1 MTQNPR
7 VFGLLLPCATAES
20 GFVDAFGNLHLIQ
33 QMANF
38 PPIFRPAPRGY
49 ADTLDSMLV
58 CHSRHRH
65 PSTARRLVVLVSL
78 AACAL
83 LALAPPC
90 RAYERDVDGLTATL
104 PDAPK
109 PQTARTSEQK
119 TGPGRDNTFLG
130 LHVGPAYPLYANKQD
145 TIINPGE
152 HAPALSATDK
162 LLYAGH
168 EQTRWAVIMPGVIS
182 AGYGHLVDTDPHTG
196 TDLGGFGQRLALTVV
211 RQATDRVSGD
221 GIFTALF
228 HQDPRFY
235 RAGHG
240 PLVHRGLLA
249 VKQTYVRLNDSG
261 EERPSFSGL
270 LGHAVGSFLAMTYYP
285 HESATAAIAARG
297 FGTAVAG
304 DMGSKLLLEFGPDA
318 LRLALYRKR

>member
-1 MTQNPR
+1 MHLIKKMP
-7 VFGLLLPCATAES
+7 LLP
-20 GFVDAFGNLHLIQ
+20 
-33 QMANF
+33 
-38 PPIFRPAPRGY
+38 PIPRPADCGY
-49 ADTLDSMLV
+49 ADTLDLMPVS
-58 CHSRHRH
+58 HSRRHHR
-65 PSTARRLVVLVSL
+65 STARSISAFARLAL

-83 LALAPPC
+83 WAPAPSC
-90 RAYERDVDGLTATL
+90 HADGPHADEHEDTL
-104 PDAPK
+104 PDAPQ
-109 PQTARTSEQK
+109 PQTASASEQK
-119 TGPGRDNTFLG
+119 TGPGKDNTFLD

-152 HAPALSATDK
+152 HAPPLSPADK

-168 EQTRWAVIMPGVIS
+168 EQTRWAVLMPGVIS
-182 AGYGHLVDTDPHTG
+182 AGYGHLVDTDPHVG
-196 TDLGGFGQRLALTVV
+196 SDLGGFGDRLGLTMI
-211 RQATDRVSGD
+211 RQATDRFSGD

-235 RAGHG
+235 RIGHG

-249 VKQTYVRLNDSG
+249 VKQTYMRLNDDRQ
-261 EERPSFSGL
+261 ERPSFSGL
-270 LGHAVGSFLAMTYYP
+270 LGHATGSFLAMTYYP

-318 LRLALYRKR
+318 LRLAFRRKP